1 MQSYYALL
9 LIGHNEKRVAMN
21 RKCEWDEKEMIFEKI
36 SREERERESMCA
48 SFISRYY
55 WMSGRVIN
63 NSTIS
68 IGTQCRGN
76 CLPPLSESFNGQQN
90 ATKVTF

>member
-36 SREERERESMCA
+36 SREEREREYVRIIY
-48 SFISRYY
+48 FKILLDEWPGY
-55 WMSGRVIN
+55 
-63 NSTIS
+63 
-68 IGTQCRGN
+68 Q
-76 CLPPLSESFNGQQN
+76 
-90 ATKVTF
+90 